1 VTRAWQIALVAVLLG
16 LFALFYQGLWGNP
29 RYIPTIL
36 IGTPAPAFSA
46 PQVGLGGLSETLAL
60 EQLKGKVVLLN
71 FWASWCQECRLEH
84 NNLLGLNKE
93 FGRDPNF
100 VMLGVN
106 YQDKEEDA
114 IQYLQTFGTNFQHVR
129 DVKGAIAFD
138 YGVYGVPETFVIDQQ
153 GVIRCKTIGPIVGPV
168 YDNYTQR
175 LLPTLLKGDT
185 ERVMC

>member
-1 VTRAWQIALVAVLLG
+1 MTRGWQLTLVVVLLG

-36 IGTPAPAFSA
+36 IGTPAPAFAA
-46 PQVGLGGLSETLAL
+46 PAVGGNDTLSLD
-60 EQLKGKVVLLN
+60 QFKGKVVFLN
-71 FWASWCQECRLEH
+71 FWASWCLECKLEH
-84 NNLLGLNKE
+84 NNLLALNE
-93 FGRDPNF
+93 QFRRDPNF

-106 YQDKEEDA
+106 YQDKEPDA
-114 IQYLQTFGTNFQHVR
+114 LAYLQTYGSTFQHVR
-129 DVKGAIAFD
+129 DLKGAIAFD

-175 LLPTLLKGDT
+175 VLPALLSGSA
-185 ERVMC
+185 ERLPC